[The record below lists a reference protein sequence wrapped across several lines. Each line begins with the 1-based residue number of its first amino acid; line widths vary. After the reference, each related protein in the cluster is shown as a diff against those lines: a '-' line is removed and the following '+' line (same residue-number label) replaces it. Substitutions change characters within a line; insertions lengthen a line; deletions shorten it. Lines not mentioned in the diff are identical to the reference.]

1 MELTGYIEIH
11 IQLISRIMKKDLNFK
26 IGEKGSNIHISLYTV
41 KYSKNEATSI
51 PKIVKLGKKGSN
63 FPNSLYR
70 VKYIKNKATR
80 IHKILKLGKKKG
92 IFSYFI

>member
-1 MELTGYIEIH
+1 M
-11 IQLISRIMKKDLNFK
+11 
-26 IGEKGSNIHISLYTV
+26 

-51 PKIVKLGKKGSN
+51 PKIVKLGKKGN
-63 FPNSLYR
+63 KFPISLYR

-80 IHKILKLGKKKG
+80 IHKILKLRKKKG